1 MQLSA
6 DELVLLTAACADR
19 NNTRA
24 QELLNV
30 LGTSVASEIVREIA
44 SLPVELQKELETHV
58 REAINEQKRR
68 VRPR

>member
-1 MQLSA
+1 M
-6 DELVLLTAACADR
+6 LLDAACADR
-19 NNTRA
+19 NNVRA

-30 LGTSVASEIVREIA
+30 LGTSSAEEIVKQVA
-44 SLPVELQKELETHV
+44 LLPMELQADIEIHL

>member
-1 MQLSA
+1 MRLSS
-6 DELVLLTAACADR
+6 DELALLNAACADR
-19 NNTRA
+19 NNVRA

-30 LGTSVASEIVREIA
+30 LGTASADEIVRQIA
-44 SLPVELQKELETHV
+44 LLPKELQADIEVHL

>member
-1 MQLSA
+1 MRLSS
-6 DELVLLTAACADR
+6 DELALLNAACADR
-19 NNTRA
+19 ANVRA

-30 LGTSVASEIVREIA
+30 LGTSSAEEIIRQIVL
-44 SLPVELQKELETHV
+44 LPKEMQADIEVHL